1 MREEEGDLVA
11 VGDCTKKGGGWSTR
25 RRGGARGRPDHRR
38 GIHRNDV
45 MHWIGW
51 RKEGEWILSKTVVNS
66 TVHVETGVRTPRGAT
81 RRPASRSMGSSGKD
95 LTSDG
100 TREGAGRG
108 STTSATA
115 EGRSGGQKKR
125 KLYLQDCKFKCPHQ
139 EEYNI

>member
-1 MREEEGDLVA
+1 
-11 VGDCTKKGGGWSTR
+11 
-25 RRGGARGRPDHRR
+25 
-38 GIHRNDV
+38 
-45 MHWIGW
+45 
-51 RKEGEWILSKTVVNS
+51 
-66 TVHVETGVRTPRGAT
+66 
-81 RRPASRSMGSSGKD
+81 MGSSGKD

-100 TREGAGRG
+100 TNEGVG